1 MLLIFWDCFYSQE
14 AEIRVNDMEKEANRR
29 AWSCLG
35 NHVLDVREENEE
47 LRKQLTSLVDLSTKL
62 QLRKRKLQ
70 QQQQELLRREQ
81 LQQEMMEMSQ
91 RSKTFTLI
99 SPTTSS
105 STLIQSAA
113 GDTISFPK
121 LSTL

>member
-1 MLLIFWDCFYSQE
+1 
-14 AEIRVNDMEKEANRR
+14 MEKEANKR

-47 LRKQLTSLVDLSTKL
+47 LRNQLTSLVELSTKL

-81 LQQEMMEMSQ
+81 LQQEMMEMSK
-91 RSKTFTLI
+91 RSKAFTLT

-105 STLIQSAA
+105 SALTQSA
-113 GDTISFPK
+113 DYKTISFPK